1 MANDKYKE
9 LIEAMQKYCY
19 LNMKD
24 NLFFISL
31 KKMVQIIGK
40 LKIIKI
46 ILSLDLSNLKCN

>member
-24 NLFFISL
+24 NLFFIS
-31 KKMVQIIGK
+31 VYSI
-40 LKIIKI
+40 
-46 ILSLDLSNLKCN
+46 DLLIHKNAEETEEF